1 MAGIPNEHE
10 SERKC
15 ESESAGARSNDSTT
29 SAWVGRSGAW
39 VWWISILLL
48 LATMLNY
55 MDRQALSVLS
65 KRITTELE
73 INNEKYGE
81 LEFGFGVAFAAGS
94 LAFGILADRFSVRLL
109 YPLVLLAWSAI
120 GVLTG
125 YCEDFRA
132 LLTCRILLGFFEA
145 GHWPCALRTTQII
158 QTGSQRM
165 MGNSILQSGGALGAI
180 VTPLVVL
187 GLLAGNQQPG
197 AWRLPFVLI
206 GSSGVF
212 WALLWLVSVRG
223 RDLPSVP
230 VLMRESSARGGLS
243 VAESRHWLLECL
255 TNPRFYALVPVVIF
269 LNMTWQLIR
278 AWLPKFLQEGRG
290 ISESA
295 ALYFNSLYF
304 VAADIGCLCAG
315 AAALFLAR
323 KGFRP
328 HRARILIFGICGVCT
343 SLTAVAAVLPAGLM
357 LSSVLLIVAAGS
369 LGLFPC
375 YYSMAQDVSERHLGK
390 ASGLLGA
397 IGWLVSSPTQ
407 KWFGKV
413 VDSTGSFDTGLALV
427 GLAPLLG
434 LFLLILIWR
443 DADR

>member
-1 MAGIPNEHE
+1 MAGISNEDK
-10 SERKC
+10 SEP
-15 ESESAGARSNDSTT
+15 ARAHGVNPTT
-29 SAWVGRSGAW
+29 AALGGRSGAW

-81 LEFGFGVAFAAGS
+81 LEFGFGIAFAAGS
-94 LAFGILADRFSVRLL
+94 LIFGIMADRFSVRLL
-109 YPLVLLAWSAI
+109 YPMVLLAWSAI

-125 YCEDFRA
+125 YCQDA
-132 LLTCRILLGFFEA
+132 SSLLTCRVLLGFFEA

-165 MGNSILQSGGALGAI
+165 MGNSILQSGGAIGAI

-187 GLLAGNQQPG
+187 GLLAGSQQLG
-197 AWRLPFVLI
+197 AWRFPFVLI

-212 WALLWLVSVRG
+212 WCLLWLISVRE
-223 RDLPSVP
+223 RDLPPASV
-230 VLMRESSARGGLS
+230 LIREGS
-243 VAESRHWLLECL
+243 VGEGVSFAVSRHWLLECL

-290 ISESA
+290 VSESA

-323 KGFRP
+323 RGFRP

-343 SLTAVAAVLPAGLM
+343 SLTVVAAALPAGWL
-357 LSSVLLIVAAGS
+357 LYSVLLIVAAGS

-375 YYSMAQDVSERHLGK
+375 YYSMAQDISERHLGK

-397 IGWLVSSPTQ
+397 IGWLISSPTQ

-413 VDSTGSFDTGLALV
+413 VDSTGSFDTGLAMV